1 MKKIFKATAL
11 VLAATIAACGGGG
24 GSSGDTQESY
34 SITLRADKTQLPL
47 NIQNVGAGQGVYAPF
62 TTSLYVEARK
72 GSSPIPGGE
81 NIFGCNVSGGLD
93 SGSLYYLDGNSEH
106 EKEIDDG
113 NGGKITVPLA
123 YRSITLGANAGGSS
137 FHFHTGNQAGIA
149 RVTCSVTDP
158 RDKRVYSASVDI
170 TVGGATGR
178 AASIQAIAAYPVL
191 GTQGNSNNLRTST
204 AIEAHVLDDAN
215 QPVAA
220 PAKANLLVAIV
231 SGGAASGAR
240 LLAGSQSGSELQVS
254 TTGGVGLFSLASGP
268 AAGSI
273 LLEMTADRFDNDV
286 SNGIQDRVVSLYV
299 VSAHDSLAM
308 MPLVISGEA
317 AIVINRSV
325 PFAYALFADGG
336 VSPYKWSFVGSLP
349 SGLTLS
355 ESGVI
360 NGTTGAAEGNY
371 GVVMRVTDG
380 SGASVIR
387 NMTLTVKA
395 P

>member
-1 MKKIFKATAL
+1 MKKIFKVTTLMLTATL
-11 VLAATIAACGGGG
+11 AACGGGG
-24 GSSGDTQESY
+24 GSPGDTQESY
-34 SITLRADKTQLPL
+34 SITLRADKAELPL
-47 NIQNVGAGQGVYAPF
+47 NIQNVGAGKGVYSPF
-62 TTSLYVEARK
+62 TTSMYVEAKK
-72 GSSPIPGGE
+72 GGLPISGGE

-93 SGSLYYLDGNSEH
+93 SGSLYYLDGNAEH

-113 NGGKITVPLA
+113 YGGKITIPLA
-123 YRSITLGANAGGSS
+123 YRSITLGANSGGSS

-149 RVTCSVTDP
+149 RITCSVTDP

-178 AASIQAIAAYPVL
+178 AASIQGIAAYPLL
-191 GTQGNSNNLRTST
+191 GTQGNLNNLRAST

-215 QPVAA
+215 QPV
-220 PAKANLLVAIV
+220 PAKANLQVAIV

-240 LLAGSQSGSELQVS
+240 LLAGSQSGNVLQVS

-268 AAGSI
+268 TAGSI

-286 SNGIQDRVVSLYV
+286 SNGIQDRVLSLLV
-299 VSAHDSLAM
+299 VSAHDSVAM
-308 MPLVISGEA
+308 MPLVIAGEA
-317 AIVINRSV
+317 AIVINKNV
-325 PFAYALFADGG
+325 PFAYAFFADGG

-360 NGTTGAAEGNY
+360 SGTTGAAEGNY
-371 GVVMRVTDG
+371 GVVMRVIDG